1 MRGDA
6 AVNKDKCHI
15 LDQIG
20 RINKSMKWSDI
31 KMGDILEVKKDEV
44 FPTDMLLLYAE
55 NDKNEP
61 VDIIFV
67 DTMNLDGETN
77 LKPRTIAHS
86 ALNDWEKLMNMS
98 GVLEY
103 DWPSEN
109 LDKWDGVLTYAGV

>member
-20 RINKSMKWSDI
+20 RVNKRMKWCDI

-55 NDKNEP
+55 NDKDEA

-77 LKPRTIAHS
+77 LKP
-86 ALNDWEKLMNMS
+86 
-98 GVLEY
+98 
-103 DWPSEN
+103 
-109 LDKWDGVLTYAGV
+109 